1 MKNNY
6 FHISTLIFLIL
17 FSINSFAQEVT
28 FSASWISADDIELKE
43 HNVIHLRKIIELERV
58 PESFK
63 VRISADNNYRLVI
76 NGEYVCKGPGR
87 SDLEH
92 WYYQTIDLA
101 EYLKPGKNVIA
112 AKVVNFGPRRGFSQL
127 SHLTAF
133 FMEGETE
140 NEKTVNTGNNGWKA
154 INNPAY
160 FERVVRWQQRIDITQ
175 GLYVANPT
183 DSIVGAN
190 YLWGWQNTDYDDSN
204 WKPAK
209 YLDISSYRYHNISG
223 MFYPDGWLLVER
235 PIQNQIEKREDFS
248 VFYNWDG
255 LTKIKS
261 LKNFTIPANQKIS
274 ILMDNEV
281 MTLGYPEMILSGG
294 KGGHIKV
301 SYSET
306 LFHTDRIGK
315 DDRSKIEG
323 NIMIGVSDIFMPE
336 GGKNCLYR
344 PNWFRS
350 FRYIQVD
357 IETGD
362 EPLEIVDYYNQ
373 KSEYPIELKASFE
386 TDKPVLNSLME
397 PGWRTAS
404 LCAQDL
410 LISDAHYEQ
419 MQYIGDARIH
429 GEAIQ
434 YFSGNDDLVRQM
446 LLQADWSK
454 IPEGLTR
461 ACYPDGFNLTIP
473 IYSLVWIDI
482 IHDHMMW
489 AGDKEFTSQ
498 FDIGIY
504 TVLEWFN
511 KKIQPNGLA
520 GPIDWWAYADWCVDW
535 KSGVPPGGL
544 EGNSALFT
552 LHYAYTL
559 QNAAKIYRFIGK
571 EHLAEIYEKQAREL
585 TKSVNQL
592 CWNAEKGLYSDTPE
606 MKYYS
611 QHTNIFAVLAGAAE
625 GEKAQQI
632 LAGIFTE
639 KGLSEIGLYFHHYLF
654 EAFDKAGMK
663 TEFQNHLAGW
673 KEMMD
678 NNLTTFTEVAL
689 TGSRTQ
695 RSDCHPWSCS
705 PNIHF
710 FKTICGI
717 QPEKAGFEKIRIAPN
732 PGELKL
738 INASFNHSKGDIKM
752 NLKFDGKKV
761 RGEIIVPEKMEADFV
776 WNGKTKP
783 LKAGINQMLD

>member
-1 MKNNY
+1 MKTG
-6 FHISTLIFLIL
+6 FFTTSALIFLVL
-17 FSINSFAQEVT
+17 FSLNSFAQEVT
-28 FSASWISADDIELKE
+28 FSASWISAEDIELKE
-43 HNVIHLRKIIELERV
+43 HNVIHLRNTIEFEKV

-63 VRISADNNYRLVI
+63 VKISADNKYRLFI
-76 NGEYVCKGPGR
+76 NGEYICQGPGR

-92 WYYQTIDLA
+92 WYFQTIDLA
-101 EYLKPGKNVIA
+101 KYLKTGKNVIA
-112 AKVVNFGPRRGFSQL
+112 AEVVNFGPRRGFSQL

-140 NEKTVNTGNNGWKA
+140 AENIVNTGNPGWKA
-154 INNPAY
+154 INNKAY
-160 FERVVRWQQRIDITQ
+160 NERIVRWLHRIDITQ

-183 DSIVGAN
+183 DSIVGAD
-190 YLWGWQNTDYDDSN
+190 YLWDWQNPEYDDSE
-204 WKPAK
+204 WKAAK
-209 YLDISSYRYHNISG
+209 YLDISAYRYHNISG

-235 PIQNQIEKREDFS
+235 PIQNQIEKREEFP
-248 VFYNWDG
+248 VFYNWEG
-255 LTKIKS
+255 LKKIAS
-261 LKNFTIPANQKIS
+261 LKNFKLPASQKIS
-274 ILMDNEV
+274 ILMDNQM
-281 MTLGYPEMILSGG
+281 MTLGFPELILSGG
-294 KGGHIKV
+294 KGSHIKV

-306 LFHTDRIGK
+306 LFHNDRIGK

-323 NIMIGVSDIFMPE
+323 NQLIGVSDIFMPE
-336 GGKNCLYR
+336 GGKNRLYR

-350 FRYIQVD
+350 FRYIQID
-357 IETGD
+357 IETGY

-373 KSEYPIELKASFE
+373 KLEYPIELKASFE
-386 TDKPVLNSLME
+386 TDNPFLNSLME

-404 LCAQDL
+404 LCTQDL
-410 LISDAHYEQ
+410 LMSDAHYEQ

-429 GEAIQ
+429 GEAVQ

-446 LLQADWSK
+446 LMQTDWSK

-498 FDIGIY
+498 FDMGIY

-544 EGNSALFT
+544 EGNSALFS

-571 EHLAEIYEKQAREL
+571 EHLAEMYEKQSKKL
-585 TKSVNQL
+585 TDSVNQL
-592 CWNAEKGLYSDTPE
+592 CWNAEKELYSDTPE

-611 QHTNIFAVLAGAAE
+611 QHTNIFAVLAGAVE

-632 LAGIFTE
+632 LSKIFTE
-639 KGLSEIGLYFHHYLF
+639 QGLSEIGLYFHHYLF

-710 FKTICGI
+710 YKTICGI
-717 QPEKAGFEKIRIAPN
+717 QPLEAGFEKIRIAPN
-732 PGELKL
+732 PGDLKL
-738 INASFNHSKGDIKM
+738 VNASFNHPKGDIKM
-752 NLKFDGKKV
+752 NLNFNGKTV
-761 RGEIIVPEKMEADFV
+761 SGEITVPENIDAEFV
-776 WNGKTKP
+776 WNGKTAK
-783 LKAGINQMLD
+783 LKAGVNKI

>member
-1 MKNNY
+1 MKNRY
-6 FHISTLIFLIL
+6 SKISILIFLVL
-17 FSINSFAQEVT
+17 FSITTFTQEVT
-28 FSASWISADDIELKE
+28 YSASWISAEDIELKE
-43 HNVIHLRKIIELERV
+43 HNVIYLRKNFELEKV

-63 VRISADNNYRLVI
+63 VKLSADNQYRLFI
-76 NGEYVCKGPGR
+76 NGKYVCKGPGR

-101 EYLKPGKNVIA
+101 PYLKTGKNVLA
-112 AKVVNFGPRRGFSQL
+112 AEVINFGPRRGFSQL

-140 NEKTVNTGNNGWKA
+140 AEKIVNTGSSGWKA
-154 INNPAY
+154 KNNEAY
-160 FERVVRWQQRIDITQ
+160 FERIVRWQQRIDITQ

-190 YLWGWQNTDYDDSN
+190 YLWGWQNPEYDDSS

-235 PIQNQIEKREDFS
+235 PIQNQIEKREEFH

-255 LTKIKS
+255 LKRLGS
-261 LKNFTIPANQKIS
+261 LKNFRLPSNQKIS
-274 ILMDNEV
+274 ILMDNQV
-281 MTLGYPEMILSGG
+281 MTLGFPEMILSGG
-294 KGGHIKV
+294 KGSHVKV

-306 LFHTDRIGK
+306 LFHSDRIGK

-323 NIMIGVSDIFMPE
+323 NQLIGVSDIFMTD
-336 GGKNCLYR
+336 GGENRMFR

-350 FRYIQVD
+350 FRYIQID
-357 IETGD
+357 ISTGD
-362 EPLEIVDYYNQ
+362 EPLKIVDYYNQ
-373 KSEYPIELKASFE
+373 KSEYPIELKAIFE
-386 TDKPVLNSLME
+386 TDNPFLNSLME

-410 LISDAHYEQ
+410 LMSDAHYEQ
-419 MQYIGDARIH
+419 MQYFGDARIH

-446 LLQADWSK
+446 LMQADWSK

-473 IYSLVWIDI
+473 IYALVWIDI

-489 AGDKEFTSQ
+489 AGDKDFTSQ
-498 FDIGIY
+498 FDVGIY
-504 TVLEWFN
+504 TVLEWFR
-511 KKIQPNGLA
+511 KKIQQNGLT

-552 LHYAYTL
+552 LHFAYTL

-571 EHLAEIYEKQAREL
+571 EHLADIYDIQAKEL
-585 TKSVNQL
+585 VKSVNEL
-592 CWNAEKGLYSDTPE
+592 CWNSEKQLYSDTPE

-611 QHTNIFAVLAGAAE
+611 QHTNIFAVLTGAAE
-625 GEKAQQI
+625 DEKARKI
-632 LAGIFTE
+632 LSKIFTE

-654 EAFDKAGMK
+654 EAFNKAGIPA
-663 TEFQNHLAGW
+663 EFQNHLAGW
-673 KEMMD
+673 KEMLD

-689 TGSRTQ
+689 TGNRTQ

-705 PNIHF
+705 PNINF

-717 QPEKAGFEKIRIAPN
+717 QPVEVGFEKVRIAPN
-732 PGELKL
+732 PGDLKL
-738 INASFNHSKGDIKM
+738 INARFPHPKGEIKM
-752 NLKFDGKKV
+752 NLKFDGNIV
-761 RGEIIVPEKMEADFV
+761 TGEIVIPENMEADFV
-776 WNGKTKP
+776 WNGKTVK
-783 LKAGINQMLD
+783 LKTGVNTF